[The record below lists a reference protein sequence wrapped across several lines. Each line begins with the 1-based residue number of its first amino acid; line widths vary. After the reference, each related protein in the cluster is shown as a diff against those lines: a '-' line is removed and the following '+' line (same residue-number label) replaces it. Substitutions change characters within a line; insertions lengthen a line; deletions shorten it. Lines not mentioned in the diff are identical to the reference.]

1 MAKDDFPDAEGPQ
14 RYRGEGE
21 EEDIQEKTIRLR
33 ASLLIPPPSLIKTLF
48 TIEKIQELPTN
59 RTS

>member
-1 MAKDDFPDAEGPQ
+1 M
-14 RYRGEGE
+14 YRGEGE
-21 EEDIQEKTIRLR
+21 EEDMPERSIRLR